1 MKLGVNVFGSLFV
14 MMTLVGTVAGQLCI
28 KRGMLIVSEEHAG
41 IIVTLFRGLTNIW
54 VILGLL
60 FAVIAA
66 FAWMIALSKMAL
78 GYAYPFLS
86 ITFPI
91 VVILSS
97 IIFKE
102 SISINTYI
110 GLGFIVIGLII
121 ASFGEFS

>member
-1 MKLGVNVFGSLFV
+1 